1 MKGFRITQT
10 FLKVGKVALIAIIT
24 MFITGIVCAQ
34 TKQNTVKK
42 EQTTQQKQQNYYCK
56 WCGNRYSSVK
66 TLTSG
71 TCPNSPTKKH
81 ELYEGSEKSQ
91 YTCKYC
97 GNKYSS
103 LKTLTNGSCPN
114 SPTKKHQ
121 PAL

>member
-1 MKGFRITQT
+1 MANF
-10 FLKVGKVALIAIIT
+10 
-24 MFITGIVCAQ
+24 
-34 TKQNTVKK
+34 
-42 EQTTQQKQQNYYCK
+42 YCK
-56 WCGNRYSSVK
+56 WCGNKYSSVQ
-66 TLTSG
+66 TLVNG
-71 TCPNSPTKKH
+71 MCPKSPTKKH

-103 LKTLTNGSCPN
+103 LQTLTNGMCSK